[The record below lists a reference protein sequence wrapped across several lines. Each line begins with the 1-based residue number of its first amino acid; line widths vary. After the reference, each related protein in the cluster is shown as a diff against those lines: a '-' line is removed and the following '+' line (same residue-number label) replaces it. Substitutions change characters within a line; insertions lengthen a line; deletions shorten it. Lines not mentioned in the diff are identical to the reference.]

1 MNIKVGDIVS
11 YHDKDESESVRWYAI
26 VTQINETIILVHGLD
41 GGNTTA
47 ILPGEITAVWSCPE
61 EMRAV
66 KYTAF
71 DDIDGATRFMA
82 YDDKDADVQA
92 NEQGISGQ
100 INASIRG
107 HHKDIASLLPLRQ
120 QTGSGEMTTPRRN

>member
-1 MNIKVGDIVS
+1 MGREMNIKVGDIVS

-66 KYTAF
+66 KKTAF
-71 DDIDGATRFMA
+71 ALVVEKPVSITKVQRFG
-82 YDDKDADVQA
+82 DAIHVCRFPP
-92 NEQGISGQ
+92 S
-100 INASIRG
+100 
-107 HHKDIASLLPLRQ
+107 
-120 QTGSGEMTTPRRN
+120 